1 MVSKSVKTLFEAT
14 RRLLKNWRSTAL
26 MATVYAALLVTIYFF
41 VSTREATVAQLI
53 TTLLLAIA
61 APILF
66 FVLQTA
72 SVNYTTETAAGLL
85 LRKSAM
91 DFWKLVIV
99 SLPVVFLTVVAL
111 YALGKAQAH
120 LPIGATVV
128 PSELTSQTK
137 TARSQLHWGPAGLN
151 TVRYLLV
158 GIIVP
163 LLLVHF
169 WIAANSQGLRSL
181 MAWRSLAARLREV
194 VVKAFAPESFLIYT
208 AGFLVF
214 AVIPY
219 LTLFK
224 TIPNKHAWVEVALL
238 AFRLLV
244 SVTLILVG
252 WLATVGALSIS
263 ANKTAESHHAEV
275 L

>member
-1 MVSKSVKTLFEAT
+1 MFSNSVKALFEAT
-14 RRLLKNWRSTAL
+14 RQLLKNWRTTAL

-99 SLPVVFLTVVAL
+99 SLPVVSLTIVAL

-120 LPIGATVV
+120 LPIGSAVA
-128 PSELTSQTK
+128 PSELTSQTQ
-137 TARSQLHWGPAGLN
+137 TARSQLHWGLAGLN

-163 LLLVHF
+163 LLLVHL
-169 WIAANSQGLRSL
+169 WIAASSRGLRSRVT
-181 MAWRSLAARLREV
+181 WRSLAVRLREIAV
-194 VVKAFAPESFLIYT
+194 RAFAPESFLIYA

-224 TIPNKHAWVEVALL
+224 TMPNKRAWVEVLLL

-244 SVTLILVG
+244 SATLILLG
-252 WLATVGALSIS
+252 WLTTVGALSIS
-263 ANKTAESHHAEV
+263 ANTAESHHAEEQ
-275 L
+275 

>member
-1 MVSKSVKTLFEAT
+1 MFSISVKALFEAT
-14 RRLLKNWRSTAL
+14 CRLLKNWRTTAL
-26 MATVYAALLVTIYFF
+26 IATVYAALVVTIYFF

-53 TTLLLAIA
+53 ITLVLGIA
-61 APILF
+61 VPILF

-99 SLPVVFLTVVAL
+99 SLPVIALTIVAL
-111 YALGKAQAH
+111 YALGKAQAY
-120 LPIGATVV
+120 LRIGATVA
-128 PSELTSQTK
+128 PSELTYQTQ
-137 TARSQLHWGPAGLN
+137 TAHSQLHWGLAGLI
-151 TVRYLLV
+151 TVRYLLL
-158 GIIVP
+158 GIVVP

-169 WIAANSQGLRSL
+169 WIAASSQGLRSL
-181 MAWRSLAARLREV
+181 LTWRSLVARLREFA
-194 VVKAFAPESFLIYT
+194 VKAFAPESFLIYAT
-208 AGFLVF
+208 GFLIF

-224 TIPNKHAWVEVALL
+224 TIPNKRAWVEVSLL

-244 SVTLILVG
+244 SATLILLG
-252 WLATVGALSIS
+252 WLTTVGALSIS
-263 ANKTAESHHAEV
+263 AATPAESHHAGE

>member
-1 MVSKSVKTLFEAT
+1 MFSNSVKALFEAT
-14 RRLLKNWRSTAL
+14 RRLLRNWRTTAL

-72 SVNYTTETAAGLL
+72 SVNYTTQTRVSLL

-91 DFWKLVIV
+91 EFWKLVVV
-99 SLPVVFLTVVAL
+99 SLPLIALTIVTL
-111 YALGKAQAH
+111 YGLSKAQTH
-120 LPIGATVV
+120 LPIGAAVA
-128 PSELTSQTK
+128 PSELTSQTQ
-137 TARSQLHWGPAGLN
+137 TARSQLHWGLAGLN

-158 GIIVP
+158 SIIVP
-163 LLLVHF
+163 LLLIQF
-169 WIAANSQGLRSL
+169 WITVSNQGLGWL
-181 MAWRSLAARLREV
+181 VTWRSLAARLREV
-194 VVKAFAPESFLIYT
+194 AVRAFAPESFLIYA

-224 TIPNKHAWVEVALL
+224 TMPNKRAWVEVALL

-244 SVTLILVG
+244 SATLILLG
-252 WLATVGALSIS
+252 WLTTVGALSIS
-263 ANKTAESHHAEV
+263 ANTAESHHVEEQ
-275 L
+275 